1 MGDVGA
7 VVLRDRKILAED
19 GMVVIILNIQNG
31 HLISEPEIITRG
43 FIYVKE
49 SEDMMREL
57 REVAGKTAE
66 TVVEKNAKD
75 LGELRS
81 AVKSAVSGYLFK
93 HTKRSP
99 MVIPVVNRI

>member
-1 MGDVGA
+1 
-7 VVLRDRKILAED
+7 
-19 GMVVIILNIQNG
+19 MVVVILNIRNDQLL
-31 HLISEPEIITRG
+31 HEPEIITRG

-49 SEDMMREL
+49 SEDLMREL
-57 REVAGKTAE
+57 TEVASSAAMAVIDKRGR
-66 TVVEKNAKD
+66 D
-75 LGELRS
+75 LGELRG

>member
-1 MGDVGA
+1 
-7 VVLRDRKILAED
+7 
-19 GMVVIILNIQNG
+19 
-31 HLISEPEIITRG
+31 
-43 FIYVKE
+43 
-49 SEDMMREL
+49 MMREL